1 MRLRMYRATGGSSG
15 SDVRGSAAIATP
27 YRWRVQSIRD
37 QAAVRGVPVVAKN
50 LDFRG
55 KKAWLRQHRKRFGS
69 ILSNFRSRQVMSALE
84 RQCCRRGVKLIVVDL
99 EWTTR
104 IPREFRYQDRYR
116 IGLHPRRVRWTRLLP
131 RLSRSGNAAWALQS
145 ARGTRPRRATEG
157 TWTGGVR
164 EAGGARYCSG
174 CPAPGAMAVDA
185 ISATGRELLGR
196 VPSARQL
203 PRRPDGPGN
212 TAQVE
217 LPLAQRNISR
227 RSGRKFVPDSG

>member
-1 MRLRMYRATGGSSG
+1 MYRATGGSSG

-131 RLSRSGNAAWALQS
+131 RPVEIGKRGLGFAKRTGNPASPRDRRDLDRWSTRGWRSALLQ
-145 ARGTRPRRATEG
+145 
-157 TWTGGVR
+157 WL
-164 EAGGARYCSG
+164 
-174 CPAPGAMAVDA
+174 PGAWRHGGGRHISNRPGAPRAGPVGSAVA
-185 ISATGRELLGR
+185 ASA
-196 VPSARQL
+196 
-203 PRRPDGPGN
+203 
-212 TAQVE
+212 
-217 LPLAQRNISR
+217 
-227 RSGRKFVPDSG
+227 